1 MLKVIAVLFAT
12 LSWVPVTA
20 QQLNVTPSLFSP
32 GAYGQEY
39 VAGVDLPI
47 LACDMS
53 ATGGD
58 VDILSLEAQL
68 NGTASFSQ
76 DLDATSPAALWID
89 DGDGAFNSV
98 ADQTVASASLLGSTL
113 TFTVSSGF
121 VVTSGTSASVWLSLR
136 PSTNAGVGPID
147 TFSVVIAGPQAV
159 GVASGQVSLSPSP
172 IQSSMLTIVELTVTS
187 FSPSCGGKGDA
198 ITIRGSGL
206 TAPLEVRIDGALCLG
221 TPSVSGD
228 GTTITGLSP
237 PPQPGLQSKDLPI
250 TIQTSILPTR
260 LVPQTFSYCLHHGT
274 GNDVTC
280 STCAVDACCWE
291 PHWVVAIIAL
301 AVTVLLCRRKGALGN
316 YP

>member
-1 MLKVIAVLFAT
+1 MLKAIAMLFAVL
-12 LSWVPVTA
+12 SWAPATA
-20 QQLNVTPSLFSP
+20 QQLNMTPSLFSP

-53 ATGGD
+53 AAGGD

-89 DGDGAFNSV
+89 DGDGAFDSV
-98 ADQTVASASLLGSTL
+98 ADQPVASASLLGSTL
-113 TFTVSSGF
+113 TFTLSSSF
-121 VVTSGTSASVWLSLR
+121 VVTSGSSASVWLSLR

-159 GVASGQVSLSPSP
+159 GIASGQVSLSPSP
-172 IQSSMLTIVELTVTS
+172 IQSSVLTIVELTVTS

-198 ITIRGSGL
+198 ITIRGSGF

-221 TPSVSGD
+221 SPSVSGD
-228 GTTITGLSP
+228 GTIITGLSP

-260 LVPQTFSYCLHHGT
+260 LMPQTFSYCLNHGT
-274 GNDVTC
+274 GNDGTC
-280 STCAVDACCWE
+280 STCAVDAYCSE
-291 PHWVVAIIAL
+291 RWVVAIIAL
-301 AVTVLLCRRKGALGN
+301 VVTALPCRLRRYSAG
-316 YP
+316 